1 MSRIL
6 IADDD
11 PVTRAVARQ
20 LLESAGHVVTE
31 AEDGDQALRSLAA
44 APADLLVLDMF
55 MPNKDGLE
63 TIAEVRAKRPGT
75 RILAITGGG
84 SMPAGDLLDI
94 AVKLGADDASPKP
107 LGPAFMAKVDALLI
121 RSS

>member
-1 MSRIL
+1 MAHVL

-20 LLESAGHVVTE
+20 LLEAGGHNVAE
-31 AEDGDQALRSLAA
+31 AEDGDQALKALAA
-44 APADLLVLDMF
+44 RPAALLVLDMF

-63 TIAEVRAKRPGT
+63 TSAEVRARHPGT

-84 SMPAGDLLDI
+84 AMPAGDLLDI
-94 AVKLGADDASPKP
+94 ALKLGADAALPKP
-107 LGPAFMAKVDALLI
+107 LGAAFAQKAEALL
-121 RSS
+121 S